1 MGIMGTDIADSRGI
15 FDTTAA
21 AAAEILRGGERQMI
35 TVEFRERDPNSDG
48 RRVVATLT
56 VADDHT
62 YVVAGDLPLEEI
74 SILDRA
80 APGGRL
86 TLAADPV
93 RWARKSHKAFRAGYI
108 VPVITEDTLPADGES

>member
-1 MGIMGTDIADSRGI
+1 
-15 FDTTAA
+15 
-21 AAAEILRGGERQMI
+21 MI

-48 RRVVATLT
+48 RRVIATLT

-80 APGGRL
+80 TPGGRL

-93 RWARKSHKAFRAGYI
+93 QWARKSHKAFRAGYI

>member
-1 MGIMGTDIADSRGI
+1 
-15 FDTTAA
+15 
-21 AAAEILRGGERQMI
+21 MI
-35 TVEFRERDPNSDG
+35 TVEFRERDPNSET

-56 VADDHT
+56 VADDRT
-62 YVVAGDLPLEEI
+62 YIVAGALPLEEI

-108 VPVITEDTLPADGES
+108 VPVITEDTLPADSES

>member
-1 MGIMGTDIADSRGI
+1 
-15 FDTTAA
+15 
-21 AAAEILRGGERQMI
+21 MI
-35 TVEFRERDPNSDG
+35 TVEFRERDPNSEA

-56 VADDHT
+56 VADDRT
-62 YVVAGDLPLEEI
+62 YTVAGALPLEEI

-80 APGGRL
+80 AHGGRL

-108 VPVITEDTLPADGES
+108 VPVITEDTLPADSES